1 MSLRP
6 LLVGFRSDS
15 VLAWRGIE
23 PLTAGRALFAA
34 RRLAD
39 LLPHARY
46 AINLCESLDR
56 FLVAALATLIAGRTL
71 VLPPTRLPRTL
82 AELRVRFPNSV
93 CITDTTSDG
102 ETTLPVDPSLDAAL
116 REPDP
121 AIDAWP
127 AIAEDHLAAIL
138 FTSGSTGTPQAHLKT
153 WGELVDGARALM
165 RSIVDPPADV
175 AIIGTV
181 PPQHMFG
188 LETTVMLPLQSAT
201 PVVTARPTFA
211 ADLVDALEGR
221 RSVAPGGLWL
231 MTTPLQLR
239 AFHREYPALE
249 GIASVIAST
258 MPLDP
263 ALACAVE
270 RDWRTQVCEIYGCTE
285 GGILAVRRASVATAW
300 TPAAGLAYAI
310 GADGRASVS
319 GGHLRG
325 HLLLPDRVRRAGGD
339 TFELVGRD
347 ADLVKIAGKRGSL
360 AELTRELLALAGVQ
374 DGSVFLP
381 IDDAPRVAALV
392 VAPGRT
398 LDDLRSE
405 LAQRVDAAFLP
416 RPFLLVDALPRTAA
430 GKLPLVALRELIAC
444 ASTTPERGATPETL
458 EMKTFFPHTHP
469 AIPGHFPGRPI
480 VPGVLLLASVEQL
493 LRNAGLRVVECTQ
506 AKFLAPVLPEQIV
519 AIRVDVDERSTA
531 RFEIVAAA
539 RIVVAGSL
547 RCVRMAEAQ

>member
-1 MSLRP
+1 MRP

-23 PLTAGRALFAA
+23 PLTAGRALVAA
-34 RRLAD
+34 HHLAEA
-39 LLPHARY
+39 LPHARY
-46 AINLCESLDR
+46 AINLCETLDR

-82 AELRVRFPNSV
+82 AELRVRFPDSV

-102 ETTLPVDPSLDAAL
+102 GTTLPVDPSLDAAL
-116 REPDP
+116 REPQP

-127 AIAEDHLAAIL
+127 VIAEDHPAAIL
-138 FTSGSTGTPQAHLKT
+138 FTSGSTGAPQAHLKT
-153 WGELVDGARALM
+153 WGELADGARALM
-165 RSIVDPPADV
+165 RSIADPPADV

-201 PVVTARPTFA
+201 PVVTARPAFA
-211 ADLVDALEGR
+211 ADLVDALAER

-239 AFHREYPALE
+239 AFHHEYPALE
-249 GIASVIAST
+249 GIANVIAST

-263 ALACAVE
+263 ALASAVE
-270 RDWRTQVCEIYGCTE
+270 RDWRTQVREIYGCTE

-310 GADGRASVS
+310 DADGRASVS

-325 HLLLPDRVRRAGGD
+325 HLLLPDRMRRAGKEE

-360 AELTRELLALAGVQ
+360 AELTRQLLALAGVE

-416 RPFLLVDALPRTAA
+416 RPLLLVDALPRTAA
-430 GKLPLVALRELIAC
+430 GKLPLAALRELVAH
-444 ASTTPERGATPETL
+444 ASAPAERGATPEAL
-458 EMKTFFPHTHP
+458 ETNTSFPHTHP

-493 LRNAGLRVVECTQ
+493 LRDAGLRVVECTQ
-506 AKFLAPVLPEQIV
+506 AKFLAPVLPEQMV
-519 AIRVDVDERSTA
+519 AIRVEVDQRSSA

>member
-1 MSLRP
+1 MRP

-15 VLAWRGIE
+15 VLAWRGLE
-23 PLTAGRALFAA
+23 RLTAGRVLVAA
-34 RRLAD
+34 SRLAEA
-39 LLPHARY
+39 LPRARY
-46 AINLCESLDR
+46 AINLCETLDR

-82 AELRVRFPNSV
+82 AELRIRYPENV

-102 ETTLPVDPSLDAAL
+102 EATLAVDPSLDAAL
-116 REPDP
+116 REPQP
-121 AIDAWP
+121 AIDVWP
-127 AIAEDHLAAIL
+127 AIAGEHPAAIL
-138 FTSGSTGTPQAHLKT
+138 FTSGSTGAPQAHVKT
-153 WGELVDGARALM
+153 WGELADGASALM
-165 RSIVDPPADV
+165 RSIAEPPAGV

-188 LETTVMLPLQSAT
+188 LETTVVLPLQSAT
-201 PVVTARPTFA
+201 PVVTARPEFA
-211 ADLVDALEGR
+211 ADLVDVLAGR

-239 AFHREYPALE
+239 AFHRDYPALE
-249 GIASVIAST
+249 GIANVIAST

-263 ALACAVE
+263 TLASAVE
-270 RDWRTQVCEIYGCTE
+270 RDWQTQVREIYGCTE

-300 TPAAGLAYAI
+300 APAAGLTYAI

-325 HLLLPDRVRRAGGD
+325 SLLLPDRVRRVGKEDA
-339 TFELVGRD
+339 FELVGRD

-360 AELTRELLALAGVQ
+360 AELTRKLLALAGVE

-381 IDDAPRVAALV
+381 VDDAARVAALV
-392 VAPGRT
+392 VAPGRK

-416 RPFLLVDALPRTAA
+416 RPFLLVDSLPRTAA
-430 GKLPLVALRELIAC
+430 GKLPLAALRSLA
-444 ASTTPERGATPETL
+444 ARAGTTAKSGVAPDAL
-458 EMKTFFPHTHP
+458 EMKTSFPHTHP
-469 AIPGHFPGRPI
+469 AILGHFPGRPI

-506 AKFLAPVLPEQIV
+506 AKFFAPVLPEQMV
-519 AIRVDVDERSTA
+519 AIRVEVDERSSA

-539 RIVVAGSL
+539 RIVVAGTL
-547 RCVRMAEAQ
+547 RCTFVAEAQ